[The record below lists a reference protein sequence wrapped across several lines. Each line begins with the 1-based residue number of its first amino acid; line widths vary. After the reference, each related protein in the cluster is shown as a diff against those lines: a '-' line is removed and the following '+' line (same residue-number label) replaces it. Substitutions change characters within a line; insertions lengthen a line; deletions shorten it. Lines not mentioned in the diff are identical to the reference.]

1 MEKVGAS
8 KKVELAKSTG
18 SVVTADQRM
27 CCSIDV
33 GSNRVVVHRQDTD
46 TDAYHQKIATKLT
59 YMYRYCSVSLEAFA
73 SSERKEKKS
82 LRFSAIITGAS

>member
-1 MEKVGAS
+1 MEKVGAFEV
-8 KKVELAKSTG
+8 KLAKSTG

-33 GSNRVVVHRQDTD
+33 GSNRVVVHRQDTY
-46 TDAYHQKIATKLT
+46 TDAHHHKIATKLT
-59 YMYRYCSVSLEAFA
+59 YMYRYCSVSLEAFV

-82 LRFSAIITGAS
+82 WRFSAIIPGAS